1 MPGFIPWRKVD
12 LLLRSQRTIWI
23 STTRPDG
30 RPHAVPVW
38 YWWDGQAVYFATPRQ
53 SQKAKNLAQQ
63 PWVIVHAGDGDDVI
77 ILEGAAVEVND
88 PDELTR
94 LNADYREKYVDP
106 HSGAKAII
114 PNAGDVVY
122 RVRVTH
128 LMTWEYGVVAT
139 RTDWYGDTRTD
150 AAVIDS
156 TRHELDTVLLHK

>member
-77 ILEGAAVEVND
+77 RVYQDLLIGRPGIQPEPKVMQA
-88 PDELTR
+88 
-94 LNADYREKYVDP
+94 NADLHHHITRGVLPEPD
-106 HSGAKAII
+106 
-114 PNAGDVVY
+114 
-122 RVRVTH
+122 RVFH
-128 LMTWEYGVVAT
+128 NP
-139 RTDWYGDTRTD
+139 
-150 AAVIDS
+150 
-156 TRHELDTVLLHK
+156 